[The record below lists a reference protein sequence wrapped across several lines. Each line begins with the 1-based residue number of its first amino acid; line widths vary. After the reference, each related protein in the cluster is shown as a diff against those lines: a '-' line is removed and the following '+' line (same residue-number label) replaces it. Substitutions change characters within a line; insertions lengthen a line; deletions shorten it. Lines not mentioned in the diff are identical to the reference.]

1 MKIFREKVR
10 TTNEKR
16 WAQASIEEKHHI
28 KIRSK
33 RNLINLPDDRDD
45 IYSSRLGV
53 RSWKNYRKTQWK
65 MK

>member
-16 WAQASIEEKHHI
+16 WVQASIEEKHHI

-33 RNLINLPDDRDD
+33 RNLVRLPDDRDD

-53 RSWKNYRKTQWK
+53 RSWKNYRKKQWK

>member
-1 MKIFREKVR
+1 MKIFRVKIQ

-16 WAQASIEEKHHI
+16 WVQASIGDKHRI

-33 RNLINLPDDRDD
+33 RNLARLPDARDD
-45 IYSSRLGV
+45 IYSSRLGI
-53 RSWKNYRKTQWK
+53 RTWKNYRKKQWK